1 MKSKSLL
8 KTGLFSLIAVG
19 SFSSFLYLNTVA
31 KGDSSSQTL
40 KYCEDQIMEKLD
52 NLENKKS
59 LPEAFIL
66 KKLVEMGKNL
76 IP

>member
-40 KYCEDQIMEKLD
+40 EYCEDQIMEKLD

>member
-1 MKSKSLL
+1 MKTKSLL

-40 KYCEDQIMEKLD
+40 EYCEDQIMEKLD

-66 KKLVEMGKNL
+66 KKVVEMGKNL

>member
-19 SFSSFLYLNTVA
+19 SLSSFLYLNTVA
-31 KGDSSSQTL
+31 KGDSTSQTL
-40 KYCEDQIMEKLD
+40 EYCEDQILEKLD

>member
-19 SFSSFLYLNTVA
+19 SLSSFLYLNTVA
-31 KGDSSSQTL
+31 KGDSTNQTL
-40 KYCEDQIMEKLD
+40 EYCEDQIMEKLD

>member
-31 KGDSSSQTL
+31 KGDSTNQTL
-40 KYCEDQIMEKLD
+40 EYCEDQIMEKLD

-66 KKLVEMGKNL
+66 KKVVEMGKNL

>member
-19 SFSSFLYLNTVA
+19 SLSSFLYLNTVA
-31 KGDSSSQTL
+31 KGDSTSQTL
-40 KYCEDQIMEKLD
+40 EYCEDQIMEKLD

>member
-1 MKSKSLL
+1 MKTKSLL

-19 SFSSFLYLNTVA
+19 SFSSFLYLNCVA

-40 KYCEDQIMEKLD
+40 EYCEDQIMEKLD

-66 KKLVEMGKNL
+66 KKVVEMGKNL

>member
-19 SFSSFLYLNTVA
+19 SFSSFLYLNTIA

-40 KYCEDQIMEKLD
+40 EYCEDQIMEKLD

-66 KKLVEMGKNL
+66 KKVVEMGKNL

>member
-40 KYCEDQIMEKLD
+40 EYCEDQIMEKLD

-66 KKLVEMGKNL
+66 KKVVEMGKNL

>member
-31 KGDSSSQTL
+31 KGDSTNQTL
-40 KYCEDQIMEKLD
+40 EYCEDQIMEKLD

>member
-31 KGDSSSQTL
+31 KGDSTSQTL
-40 KYCEDQIMEKLD
+40 EYCEDQILEKLD

>member
-1 MKSKSLL
+1 
-8 KTGLFSLIAVG
+8 
-19 SFSSFLYLNTVA
+19 LYLNTVA

>member
-31 KGDSSSQTL
+31 KGDSTSQTL
-40 KYCEDQIMEKLD
+40 EYCEDQIMEKLD

>member
-8 KTGLFSLIAVG
+8 KNGLFSLIAVG
-19 SFSSFLYLNTVA
+19 SLSSFLYLNTVA
-31 KGDSSSQTL
+31 KGEPASQTL
-40 KYCEDQIMEKLD
+40 EFCEDQIMEKLD